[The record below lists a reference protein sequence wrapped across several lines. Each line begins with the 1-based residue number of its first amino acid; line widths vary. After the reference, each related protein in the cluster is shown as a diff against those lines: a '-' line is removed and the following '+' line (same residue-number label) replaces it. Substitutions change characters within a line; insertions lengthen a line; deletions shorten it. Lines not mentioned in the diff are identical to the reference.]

1 MPDKRHRWW
10 GSTTLRLA
18 VLVFVLQ
25 LVMAGSVLMYVRYAI
40 VNESTRDQQLIVS
53 ELESDLRA
61 WHRSGGDTAVA
72 QEINRRL
79 TSLKG
84 ENIVVLLVAS
94 NGNRLAGNLES
105 WPTVVPWDMS
115 WRTIELY
122 RIGGEAPEQLGIK
135 AGTLASG
142 SHLLTGRV
150 IEGDLQL
157 RALSE
162 RVILIAFL
170 LALPLALLVAA
181 IVSRFIDRRIVG
193 IAETAAAVGDGD
205 LSRRVPSGDS
215 GDSFD
220 LLADKIN
227 VMLARIEVL
236 VGELRIITGGLAHDL
251 RTPIVRLT
259 ATLEQAATEIRDPV
273 AIRAIYKVSGEA
285 NNLMS
290 MLSTALQI
298 SQAEAG
304 IGRNRFVDVDVVE
317 LLADIAELY
326 EPALEAQALTIS
338 VPNGSIRFRLHRDL
352 VTQAISNLVDNV
364 MKYGTGAT
372 RITMSAELTNSH
384 LEIVVADN
392 GVGIAPDDRAA
403 ALRRFGRLDPSRQTS
418 GAGLGLSL
426 VESVARL
433 HDGTILLSDNHQGL
447 CVTMTFAR

>member
-1 MPDKRHRWW
+1 MPARRHRWW
-10 GSTTLRLA
+10 GSTTLRLVA
-18 VLVFVLQ
+18 LVFVLQ
-25 LVMAGSVLMYVRYAI
+25 LAMAGSVLMYVRYAI
-40 VNESTRDQQLIVS
+40 VSEATRDQQLIVS
-53 ELESDLRA
+53 ELDSDLQA
-61 WHRSGGDTAVA
+61 WHRSGGDTAVT

-84 ENIVVLLVAS
+84 ENIVVLLTAP
-94 NGNRLAGNLES
+94 NGKRLAGNLES
-105 WPTVVPWDMS
+105 WPTVVPWTMP
-115 WRTIELY
+115 WRTIQLY
-122 RIGGEAPEQLGIK
+122 RIGGESPEQLGIK
-135 AGTLASG
+135 ARTLPSG

-162 RVILIAFL
+162 RVILIAFV

-193 IAETAAAVGDGD
+193 IAETAAAVGDGY
-205 LSRRVPSGDS
+205 LSRRVPSGES

-220 LLADKIN
+220 ILADKIN
-227 VMLARIEVL
+227 MMLARIEIL
-236 VGELRIITGGLAHDL
+236 VGELRIITSGLAHDL

-273 AIRAIYKVSGEA
+273 AIKAIYKVSGEA

-304 IGRNRFVDVDVVE
+304 IGRNRFVDVDIAE

-326 EPALEAQALTIS
+326 EPALEAQALTIN
-338 VPNGSIRFRLHRDL
+338 VTGCSIGFRLHRDL
-352 VTQAISNLVDNV
+352 VTQAISNLVDNA
-364 MKYGTGAT
+364 MKYAVGAT
-372 RITMSAELTNSH
+372 CIALSAELTQSQ
-384 LEIVVADN
+384 LEIIVADN
-392 GVGIAPDDRAA
+392 GIGISPYDRAA

-433 HDGTILLSDNHQGL
+433 HDGSIRLSDNDPGL
-447 CVTMTFAR
+447 CVTMALAR